1 MKCCSCGSTEPKPAA
16 EEDEEESIPAR
27 SRVRRRTPHQLTD
40 LHVSPRRNRN
50 HNPLPLGPPRERTA
64 RARGPMRGPAPAR
77 TPARVLG
84 APSSCSR
91 ASLRPVRDPAAAP
104 CLRPQVSGLSAQ
116 LRGAVETLVQKERKK
131 VKKRKLLRTM
141 WPFPDRPNSPA
152 PVGFQIDPR
161 FPRCRAGARQGL
173 LGP

>member
-50 HNPLPLGPPRERTA
+50 HNPLPLGPPRARTA
-64 RARGPMRGPAPAR
+64 RARGPVRGPAPAPTPSR
-77 TPARVLG
+77 ALGSTPAVHAPRSALYATLRRRRVCDRRSQDCP
-84 APSSCSR
+84 PSSV
-91 ASLRPVRDPAAAP
+91 ALLRRYFKKK
-104 CLRPQVSGLSAQ
+104 R
-116 LRGAVETLVQKERKK
+116 K

-141 WPFPDRPNSPA
+141 WPVRYRPNSPA

-161 FPRCRAGARQGL
+161 SPRCRAGARQGL